1 MVQSVITLKL
11 HTPSSQIANNS
22 DDVLDLPSNHS
33 AILRN
38 QLGYLGDAKHGAIGI
53 EHQRKLFI
61 AYQRKT
67 ENVTIESLCPLGLR
81 RRDES
86 NQRARSQHAGRVW
99 RKPNLVGLPARA
111 PLSFLLQS
119 NSVSMTYVAFLRGVN
134 VGGKSIVSMA
144 AIKEALVALGL
155 SDVRTYINSGNVIF
169 SNRAS
174 DAQLLTARIEK
185 ALEQHTG
192 MAIKVLVI
200 DHRTLKKM
208 VDAIPRN
215 WVDDKTMRTYV
226 LLLWKELDDR
236 SILDRLPIKPG
247 VDELRYTPG
256 AVVWR
261 VDRDDVGRSQMN
273 RIVGT
278 PLYKKIT
285 IRSANT
291 MRKLNELTATPTRAP
306 AAD

>member
-1 MVQSVITLKL
+1 
-11 HTPSSQIANNS
+11 
-22 DDVLDLPSNHS
+22 
-33 AILRN
+33 
-38 QLGYLGDAKHGAIGI
+38 
-53 EHQRKLFI
+53 
-61 AYQRKT
+61 
-67 ENVTIESLCPLGLR
+67 
-81 RRDES
+81 
-86 NQRARSQHAGRVW
+86 
-99 RKPNLVGLPARA
+99 
-111 PLSFLLQS
+111 
-119 NSVSMTYVAFLRGVN
+119 MTYVAFLRGVN

-169 SNRAS
+169 STQAS
-174 DAQLLTARIEK
+174 GVQQLTARIEK

-192 MAIKVLVI
+192 MAIKVVVM

-236 SILDRLPIKPG
+236 SILDSLPTKPG
-247 VDELRYTPG
+247 VDELKYTPG

-261 VDRDDVGRSQMN
+261 VDREDVGRSQMN

-278 PLYKKIT
+278 PMYKKIT

-291 MRKLNELTATPTRAP
+291 MRKLNELTATPTRRS

>member
-1 MVQSVITLKL
+1 
-11 HTPSSQIANNS
+11 
-22 DDVLDLPSNHS
+22 
-33 AILRN
+33 
-38 QLGYLGDAKHGAIGI
+38 
-53 EHQRKLFI
+53 
-61 AYQRKT
+61 
-67 ENVTIESLCPLGLR
+67 
-81 RRDES
+81 
-86 NQRARSQHAGRVW
+86 
-99 RKPNLVGLPARA
+99 
-111 PLSFLLQS
+111 
-119 NSVSMTYVAFLRGVN
+119 MTYVAFLRGVN
-134 VGGKSIVSMA
+134 VGGRGIVSMP

-169 SNRAS
+169 STRAS
-174 DAQLLTARIEK
+174 DTQRLTARIEK

-192 MAIKVLVI
+192 MAIKVLVM
-200 DHRTLKKM
+200 DHKTLKKI
-208 VDAIPRN
+208 VDAIPRH

-236 SILDRLPIKPG
+236 RILDRLPVKPG

-261 VDRDDVGRSQMN
+261 VDRENVGRSQMN

-291 MRKLNELTATPTRAP
+291 MRKLNELTATAP
-306 AAD
+306 VRSGPR